1 MQKNVLV
8 LEDDLLFTRQIE
20 RMLETIQAQV
30 TFVTTKKAAWEHVNN
45 AVVEVVVMD
54 VVVEDGLALT
64 FLEQLKADTR
74 FAHIPVIVMSSFA
87 AEANRARAAELGAMY
102 FLDKAS
108 ADFTRLA
115 EIVNTL

>member
-20 RMLETIQAQV
+20 RMLESIEVHA
-30 TFVTTKKAAWEHVNN
+30 TFVTTKKAAWEHMQQ

-64 FLEQLKADTR
+64 FLEQLKADAR

-87 AEANRARAAELGAMY
+87 AEANRARAAELGALY

-108 ADFTRLA
+108 ADFARLP
-115 EIVNTL
+115 EIIVSL